1 MKSDSLFELIQSL
14 TKNEKRAFQLSAQ
27 KHGTARDKD
36 YMELFHYF
44 SSLNV
49 YQREIVEP
57 LLKKQFSN
65 LAYTKNY
72 LHDFILKT
80 LRAYHSG
87 QTVAIQLDE
96 LMIDI
101 RILVKKGLKHQAE
114 KLIQKGKK
122 LALKYEEDVKY
133 LEFLILERKQI
144 RRDKKKKIREMI
156 EAVQEESGESLKKI
170 TQFLNILKVYE
181 EVFIGI
187 KTDNEIKAESDR
199 LMQQKVLGLAEKLP
213 SEDISLDAAIYLLG
227 VSSHYYYQ
235 QGNFERSF
243 HYLDLLVQIIETK
256 EHIIKQDLERY
267 ARIITNYL
275 TRCAS
280 VKRFDKFPPLLAK
293 MRSIKTDDYSV
304 KAMVVQNVYYL
315 ELLYRLRLES
325 TADDH
330 QKALV
335 LVPEIEKM
343 LQEYQEDINKSRQ
356 LTFYISISTVYLLN
370 EDFEQAQDSNNRI
383 VLLDDRHEI
392 RKDIQLFARI
402 LQIIIHFE
410 RNDYFFLEEKLIPD
424 LRRWIRTFSNPQTKV
439 RLFLD
444 CIQKAIEPGNKRQQ
458 APLFQRLENQLG
470 DGGGGLQGVLLW
482 LRRKKN
488 QTSLGEIPNRS
499 LKHLEK

>member
-14 TKNEKRAFQLSAQ
+14 TKNEKRALKLAAKRQ
-27 KHGTARDKD
+27 GVDRDKD
-36 YMELFHYF
+36 YMALFQFF
-44 SSLNV
+44 SNLNE
-49 YQREIVEP
+49 YKRENVEP
-57 LLKKQFSN
+57 ELKLQFSN
-65 LAYTKNY
+65 LAFTKNY
-72 LHDFILKT
+72 LHEFILKT

-87 QTVAIQLDE
+87 QTIAIQLDE

-101 RILVKKGLKHQAE
+101 RILLKKGLKQQAE

-144 RRDKKKKIREMI
+144 RRDKKKKIRQMI
-156 EAVQEESGESLKKI
+156 EAVQEESQESLKKI
-170 TQFLNILKVYE
+170 TLFLNILKVYE

-199 LMQQKVLGLAEKLP
+199 LMQQKVLGLAEKMP
-213 SEDISLDAAIYLLG
+213 SDDVSLDAAIYLLG

-243 HYLDLLVQIIETK
+243 HYLDLLINIIATK

-267 ARIITNYL
+267 ARILNNYL
-275 TRCAS
+275 TRCAT
-280 VKRFDKFPPLLAK
+280 VKKYDKFPPMLAK
-293 MRSIKTDDYSV
+293 MRAIKADDYSV
-304 KAMVVQNVYYL
+304 KAMVVQNVFYL
-315 ELLYRLRLES
+315 ELLYRLRPES
-325 TADDH
+325 SQEDYQIAR
-330 QKALV
+330 ALI
-335 LVPEIEKM
+335 PDIEKM
-343 LQEYQEDINKSRQ
+343 LRDYEDDINKSRQ

-370 EDFEQAQDSNNRI
+370 DAFEEALESNNRI

-410 RNDYFFLEEKLIPD
+410 LGDYFFLEEKLIPD
-424 LRRWIRTFSNPQTKV
+424 LRRWIRTFSTPQPKV
-439 RLFLD
+439 RAFLD

-458 APLFQRLENQLG
+458 PALLQSLEKRLQP
-470 DGGGGLQGVLLW
+470 GGAFQGVLLW
-482 LRRKKN
+482 LRKKRE
-488 QTSLGEIPNRS
+488 QREAKVVSQ
-499 LKHLEK
+499 

>member
-14 TKNEKRAFQLSAQ
+14 TKNEKRALNISAQ
-27 KHGTARDKD
+27 RQGNALDKD
-36 YMELFHYF
+36 YMELFHFF
-44 SSLNV
+44 SSINE
-49 YQREIVEP
+49 YKREIVEP
-57 LLKKQFSN
+57 QLKKQFSN

-87 QTVAIQLDE
+87 QSVAIQLDE

-101 RILVKKGLKHQAE
+101 RILVQKGLKQQAE

-156 EAVQEESGESLKKI
+156 EAVQEESAESLKRI
-170 TQFLNILKVYE
+170 TLFLNILKVYE
-181 EVFIGI
+181 EIFIGI

-199 LMQQKVLGLAEKLP
+199 LMQQKVLGMAESLP
-213 SEDISLDAAIYLLG
+213 SADISLDAAIYLLG

-243 HYLDLLVQIIETK
+243 HYLDLLVHIIESK

-280 VKRFDKFPPLLAK
+280 VKKYDKFPPMLAK
-293 MRSIKTDDYSV
+293 MRAIKTDDYSV
-304 KAMVVQNVYYL
+304 KAMVIQNVYYL

-325 TADDH
+325 TSKDH
-330 QKALV
+330 QKALEII
-335 LVPEIEKM
+335 PEIEKM
-343 LQEYQEDINKSRQ
+343 LENYEEDINKSRQ

-370 EDFEQAQDSNNRI
+370 GAFENALDSNNRI

-402 LQIIIHFE
+402 LQVIIHFE
-410 RNDYFFLEEKLIPD
+410 LGDYFFLEEKLIPD
-424 LRRWIRTFSNPQTKV
+424 LRRWIRTFSSNHPKV
-439 RLFLD
+439 RVFLD
-444 CIQKAIEPGNKRQQ
+444 CMQKAIEPGNKRQQ
-458 APLFQRLENQLG
+458 ITFFQRLEKQLG
-470 DGGGGLQGVLLW
+470 DGSGGFQGVLLW
-482 LRRKKN
+482 LRRKAHH
-488 QTSLGEIPNRS
+488 SIS
-499 LKHLEK
+499 